1 MSQSDQRGYMYGV
14 MALTAWGLLPLYW
27 KMLAAVPSTEVI
39 AHRAV
44 WSALFLLLACSA
56 TSSWAETRRVLADR
70 RKVLAL
76 CLTGTLIATNWLVYV
91 WGVAHNHL
99 MEASLGYFLS
109 PLVSV
114 ALGAFF
120 LGEELPPYRRVAV
133 LVAALGVLCKALA
146 AGVFPWVGI
155 SLAITMS
162 LYGFIRKKIQ
172 VSSLVGLTLETCLL
186 SPFALFYLGGLAV
199 VGASSLTL
207 NGALTT
213 TLLVV
218 TGVATS
224 CPLLWFVRAGQLLP
238 LSTLGILQYLSPTLQ
253 FLLAIIFFGEPLTIA
268 SLASFCLIWVAVVVY
283 LFGDYVTQAGKQV
296 SRC

>member
-1 MSQSDQRGYMYGV
+1 
-14 MALTAWGLLPLYW
+14 
-27 KMLAAVPSTEVI
+27 
-39 AHRAV
+39 
-44 WSALFLLLACSA
+44 
-56 TSSWAETRRVLADR
+56 
-70 RKVLAL
+70 
-76 CLTGTLIATNWLVYV
+76 
-91 WGVAHNHL
+91 
-99 MEASLGYFLS
+99 
-109 PLVSV
+109 
-114 ALGAFF
+114 
-120 LGEELPPYRRVAV
+120 V